1 MTVME
6 SVLVAVVWVVV
17 LPDGLVTV
25 VEFPVVEFP
34 VDGFVVVPPVEGL
47 VVVPVGGFGLVVV
60 SVGGFT
66 EGLTS
71 RPL

>member
-1 MTVME
+1 ME

-47 VVVPVGGFGLVVV
+47 FVVPVGGFGLVVV
-60 SVGGFT
+60 SVGGVT

>member
-6 SVLVAVVWVVV
+6 SVLVAVVCVVV
-17 LPDGLVTV
+17 LPEGFVMV
-25 VEFPVVEFP
+25 VEFPVFEEP
-34 VDGFVVVPPVEGL
+34 VDGFVVVLPVEGF
-47 VVVPVGGFGLVVV
+47 VVPVDGFVVV
-60 SVGGFT
+60 SVGGVT

>member
-1 MTVME
+1 ME

-17 LPDGLVTV
+17 LPDGLVT
-25 VEFPVVEFP
+25 VVEFP

-60 SVGGFT
+60 SVGGVT